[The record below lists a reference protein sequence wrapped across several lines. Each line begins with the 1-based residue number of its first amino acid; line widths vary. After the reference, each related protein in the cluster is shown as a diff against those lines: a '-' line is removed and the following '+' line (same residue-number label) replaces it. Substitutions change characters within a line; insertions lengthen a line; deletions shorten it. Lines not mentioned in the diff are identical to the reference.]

1 MKPVD
6 AADYTIAVIGAGAMG
21 QGIAQ
26 VAVQGGVKTL
36 LFDARP
42 GGAEAGREQIM
53 KRIDRLVEK
62 DRISADDAKA
72 AGDRLGTVELPAT
85 TDTAPMTYMHEGVQ
99 YVVVSVSGSNLPGS
113 FVALRLP

>member
-62 DRISADDAKA
+62 YRISADDAEA
-72 AGDRLGTVELPAT
+72 AGDRLGTV
-85 TDTAPMTYMHEGVQ
+85 D
-99 YVVVSVSGSNLPGS
+99 
-113 FVALRLP
+113 